1 MKPYSFTIFTRQSK
15 AKDSEIDFLCQ
26 GLLDLG
32 FTLDDDNPEL
42 IIVVGGDGSLLK
54 AIHEF
59 NFNGLFLLINS
70 GHLGFFSDYS
80 IGELS
85 NFMDD
90 IVDSDPIIEDLPLL
104 KININGEENYA
115 LNDLVI
121 QAGRTCE
128 FNLSINNIHFTSS
141 RASGI
146 VVGTAVSSTGYLASL
161 NAPIVVSDPGIY
173 MYSFIAPVF
182 NRLFPNTI
190 SKAILSTNDVLSI
203 SASDPYEISLDGIPM
218 NKDNEC
224 EVSILL
230 SSTKEVKLLH
240 LKEVSNINRI
250 RKSISE
256 IED

>member
-1 MKPYSFTIFTRQSK
+1 
-15 AKDSEIDFLCQ
+15 
-26 GLLDLG
+26 
-32 FTLDDDNPEL
+32 
-42 IIVVGGDGSLLK
+42 
-54 AIHEF
+54 
-59 NFNGLFLLINS
+59 
-70 GHLGFFSDYS
+70 
-80 IGELS
+80 
-85 NFMDD
+85 
-90 IVDSDPIIEDLPLL
+90 
-104 KININGEENYA
+104 
-115 LNDLVI
+115 
-121 QAGRTCE
+121 
-128 FNLSINNIHFTSS
+128 
-141 RASGI
+141 
-146 VVGTAVSSTGYLASL
+146 
-161 NAPIVVSDPGIY
+161 